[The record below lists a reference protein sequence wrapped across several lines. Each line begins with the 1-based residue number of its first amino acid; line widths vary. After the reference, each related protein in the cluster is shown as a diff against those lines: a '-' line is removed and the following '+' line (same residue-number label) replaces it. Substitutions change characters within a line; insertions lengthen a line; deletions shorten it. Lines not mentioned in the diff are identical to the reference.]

1 MQKTLKC
8 KYKEIDMSS
17 VQKIG
22 VISAI
27 AASLFMTSLT
37 ANAASDSVPVNI
49 TASVVNNT
57 CTPDWAVS
65 GVNVDL
71 SRVAVKDFGSDKV
84 GSTNTFTL
92 NLKDCGSDATKVT
105 VSASGAADGT
115 DASLFSNTVSSTS
128 GVGVGIWGGP
138 SQTTQ
143 MKPNGDGNVEYP
155 ISNNAANMT
164 FMVKLMQTGDST
176 PVAGQVKSTVT
187 MTIAY
192 Q

>member
-1 MQKTLKC
+1 
-8 KYKEIDMSS
+8 MSS
-17 VQKIG
+17 VKRIG

-27 AASLFMTSLT
+27 AASLLMASSA

-49 TASVVNNT
+49 TATVVNNT
-57 CTPDWAVS
+57 CTPDWSVS

-71 SRVAVKDFGSDKV
+71 SRVAVKDFASDKV
-84 GSTNTFTL
+84 GSTKTFTL

-105 VSASGAADGT
+105 VSASGAADST

-128 GVGVGIWGGP
+128 GVGVGIWGGA
-138 SQTTQ
+138 SQDTQ
-143 MKPNGDGNVEYP
+143 MKPNGDGSVEYS

-164 FMVKLMQTGDST
+164 FMAKLMQTGDTS
-176 PVAGQVKSTVT
+176 PVAGEVKSTVT
-187 MTIAY
+187 MTITY